1 MVPYIALIDFGERA
15 GDRPPGLAQV
25 PRDRRPPSG
34 SFTSSG
40 EPFVGG
46 HEKCTEMITKS
57 AQVSGS
63 ANHSTASSELL
74 LVHVGAHPVAGAA
87 DVEDGGGVEQPVG
100 EDLVPVAEAAIGGED
115 DRAPVVAAAD
125 HLEDP
130 VCGGLVEG

>member
-1 MVPYIALIDFGERA
+1 MMLG
-15 GDRPPGLAQV
+15 
-25 PRDRRPPSG
+25 
-34 SFTSSG
+34 
-40 EPFVGG
+40 VGG

-87 DVEDGGGVEQPVG
+87 DVEDGGGVEQPVDDGGGNHRVG

-125 HLEDP
+125 HPEEP
-130 VCGGLVEG
+130 VGPGLVEGEVGEVAEDPQRGGPG